1 MNFKEYNFNNKRAL
15 VRVDFNVPIDS
26 QGVVTDDT
34 RIRMAIPTINK
45 IINDGGSV
53 ILMSHL
59 GRPKDK
65 PSPEFSLKQIVGSLE
80 LILERKIIFI
90 SDCISDSSL
99 ETTKNLQN
107 GSVVLLENLRFYKEE
122 KLGDKDFASKLA
134 KHADVYI
141 NDAFGTAHRAHAS
154 TSVIAD
160 YFPNDKMFGF
170 L

>member
-59 GRPKDK
+59 GRPK
-65 PSPEFSLKQIVGSLE
+65 
-80 LILERKIIFI
+80 R
-90 SDCISDSSL
+90 
-99 ETTKNLQN
+99 
-107 GSVVLLENLRFYKEE
+107 
-122 KLGDKDFASKLA
+122 
-134 KHADVYI
+134 
-141 NDAFGTAHRAHAS
+141 
-154 TSVIAD
+154 
-160 YFPNDKMFGF
+160 
-170 L
+170 

>member
-34 RIRMAIPTINK
+34 RIRMAIPTIKK

-53 ILMSHL
+53 VLMSHL
-59 GRPKDK
+59 GRPKDA

-80 LILERKIIFI
+80 SLLERKIIFI

-99 ETTKNLQN
+99 ETTKNLEN
-107 GSVVLLENLRFYKEE
+107 GSVVLLENKIL
-122 KLGDKDFASKLA
+122 
-134 KHADVYI
+134 
-141 NDAFGTAHRAHAS
+141 
-154 TSVIAD
+154 
-160 YFPNDKMFGF
+160 
-170 L
+170 